1 MDGRDGMGRHPGW
14 MGWDGMAFR
23 WDGMAWM
30 QGMRMGCEDSVDGG
44 DVEDSVEGG
53 DVEDA
58 VATWR
63 IQGGAAPGPGRHRRL
78 RG

>member
-1 MDGRDGMGRHPGW
+1 MESALPEDVRPPRW
-14 MGWDGMAFR
+14 MG

-58 VATWR
+58 VATRR